1 MIGSAPIHWFEQVDS
16 TSEELKRRARR
27 GALEPVWIAARQQ
40 IAGRGRLGRNWVSPE
55 GNLFVSLLCPLAE
68 GVSAATRVPFA
79 TGLAVRDACISVLP
93 ETDFRLKWPN
103 DVRVDK
109 AKLAGI
115 LVESGQTDSTFWVII
130 GIGVNVQVAPDNTGQ
145 ASISLVDL
153 GAPPETSPDEVLLAL
168 RTALARRLR
177 QAETGFDGVL
187 RDWSMSAEGL
197 GQMVEAGP
205 ANARQKGRF
214 EGVSEDGGMILRLPD
229 GQTHIIRAGDV
240 DLIGDV

>member
-1 MIGSAPIHWFEQVDS
+1 MIETAPIHWFEQVDS

-55 GNLFVSLLCPLAE
+55 GNLFVSLLCTLPE

-93 ETDFRLKWPN
+93 GTDFRLKWPN
-103 DVRVDK
+103 DVRVDG
-109 AKLAGI
+109 AKLAGV

-168 RTALARRLR
+168 RTALARTC
-177 QAETGFDGVL
+177 AVL
-187 RDWSMSAEGL
+187 
-197 GQMVEAGP
+197 AGG
-205 ANARQKGRF
+205 A
-214 EGVSEDGGMILRLPD
+214 GVSADKAEVTPSLYKMAKCDDITSLTSTRPQPTGC
-229 GQTHIIRAGDV
+229 T
-240 DLIGDV
+240 